1 MSNRIRRALIILF
14 VSFSIQQCQV
24 IASSAAGQETLIGL
38 KGKDFVL
45 LGADSSASSSI
56 TVTSSSMDK
65 ITVLANPFPFHKDDD
80 TDNDVVDDNN
90 NDGYTSF
97 QKQYH
102 QHQPVIAVASVGEK
116 ADCERIAGQLA
127 MQVTQMEYESGLG
140 SDVCHIMLQRDNND
154 NDNNIRRRHHMGR
167 AVTNKIT
174 GGLNAE
180 TVAYLARDRIAK
192 NMRTRNRLAVCLL
205 IGGMVP
211 KTFIDSINI
220 QEKTEKEEIS
230 HVAFADDIQAQV
242 QAATSSYLT
251 IMEQTTGSEVI
262 VNDRIILSDLQGEDD
277 NDDNYEP
284 KLFWLDEYGSLLA
297 VEYGAH
303 GLGSNF
309 ILSILDRHYHVDMT
323 REEGIQLLKD
333 CFEQLRSRYI
343 INSPNPPCIK
353 CIDSHGCQK
362 C

>member
-1 MSNRIRRALIILF
+1 MSNHIRRALIILF
-14 VSFSIQQCQV
+14 VSLSIQQCQV

-65 ITVLANPFPFHKDDD
+65 ITVLANPFPFLKDDD
-80 TDNDVVDDNN
+80 AANDVDDDNN
-90 NDGYTSF
+90 KNYDDGYKSF

-102 QHQPVIAVASVGEK
+102 QHQPVIALASAGEK

-140 SDVCHIMLQRDNND
+140 SDVCHIMLQRGKNNND
-154 NDNNIRRRHHMGR
+154 NNHRRHMGR
-167 AVTNKIT
+167 A
-174 GGLNAE
+174 GGLTAE

-205 IGGMVP
+205 IGGLVP
-211 KTFIDSINI
+211 KTFIDSKTI
-220 QEKTEKEEIS
+220 QEKPEKEEIS

-251 IMEQTTGSEVI
+251 IMEETTGSEVI
-262 VNDRIILSDLQGEDD
+262 VNDRIILTDLHGEDD